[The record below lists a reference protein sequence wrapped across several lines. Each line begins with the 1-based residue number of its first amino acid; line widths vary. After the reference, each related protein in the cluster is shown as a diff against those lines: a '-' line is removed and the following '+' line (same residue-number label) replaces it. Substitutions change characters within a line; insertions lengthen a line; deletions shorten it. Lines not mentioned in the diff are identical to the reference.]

1 MAVQSSDTSGF
12 LIEYG
17 SGIVAGSVAFDTV
30 RVGQPTVTIHRQGIG
45 LAAATTS
52 AFISAS
58 CDGLFV
64 GLSCP
69 VTRPGSQV
77 QSARK

>member
-1 MAVQSSDTSGF
+1 MCCSNSSVYVQGSDPANF

-30 RVGQPTVTIHRQGIG
+30 RVGAPVITIQHQGFG
-45 LAAATTS
+45 LADAATS
-52 AFISAS
+52 AFVAAS

-64 GLSCP
+64 RSWHAE
-69 VTRPGSQV
+69 VH
-77 QSARK
+77 